1 MDGIHD
7 LGGREG
13 FGPVQW
19 KVDEYGRAFHEAWQ
33 GRTWAICMRM
43 FAKWWREDNG
53 WTLDWFR
60 HVLERIDPAD
70 YLTMNYFDKWVQS
83 CMAVLI
89 DDGTIDMHDLVSG
102 AASSNSA
109 GVVELQKRGNTRQAF
124 STPTDRSDTDGSKA
138 RFEVGDS
145 VKVKLA
151 MRAMHTRLP
160 GYARGRAGLIDA
172 HHGMHILPDASAR
185 GERRKEHLYTVAFI
199 ASELWPEATDRKDK
213 IYVDLWESYLESP
226 GSSTYPSHP

>member
-19 KVDEYGRAFHEAWQ
+19 KPDEYGRAFHEAWQ

-43 FAKWWREDNG
+43 FARWWREDNG

-60 HVLERIDPAD
+60 HVLERIGPAD

-89 DDGTIDMHDLVSG
+89 DDGTIDIDDLVSVR
-102 AASSNSA
+102 ASSKSA
-109 GVVELQKRGNTRQAF
+109 SVVERAEKRANTRQAF
-124 STPTDRSDTDGSKA
+124 PTAVDRSDTDYSKA
-138 RFEVGDS
+138 RFEVGDF
-145 VKVKLA
+145 VKAKLA
-151 MRAMHTRLP
+151 VRAMHTRLP

-172 HHGMHILPDASAR
+172 HHGMQILPEASAR

-199 ASELWPEATDRKDK
+199 ASELWSEATDRKDK
-213 IYVDLWESYLESP
+213 IYVDLWESYLEC
-226 GSSTYPSHP
+226 G